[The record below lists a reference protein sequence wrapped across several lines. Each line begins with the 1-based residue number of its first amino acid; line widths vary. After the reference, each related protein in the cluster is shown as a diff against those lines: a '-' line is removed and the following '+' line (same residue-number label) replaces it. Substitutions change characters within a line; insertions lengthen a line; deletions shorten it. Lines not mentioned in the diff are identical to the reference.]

1 MPTKTVSAL
10 SDEDVRRKYY
20 ESAGHS
26 MWITEMQL
34 DPLQL
39 IVCDDGSGKY
49 FQVPIALK
57 GGEIQ
62 FGSPVEVA
70 VQYVPAGKQ
79 AMSVVWASRADS
91 LSGITAPPEPSTR
104 PDALT
109 QMQTAA
115 QIKAQGGT
123 ATPAQAAVMNAA
135 ATTTTSTGSTITV
148 APDVTP
154 AGAAI
159 RKMAAATQAPS
170 TTQVSGSASTTEQ
183 EASGM
188 PIDAAKLKE
197 ALGLPADASGDDAL
211 TALAAA
217 LSPATSGAGSTNPAP
232 VTVPQLVD
240 GNRPILLDPSQL
252 SALQDSA
259 RKGEVAWAQLRRNER
274 DGVLDEAIKLG
285 KFPAARR
292 DYWVQLWDRDPDGTR
307 EAVNALAANV
317 IPVLSPGYL
326 GDDSA
331 HRSAAEQAYAGLFG
345 EER

>member
-1 MPTKTVSAL
+1 MPTKTASAL

-39 IVCDDGSGKY
+39 IVCDDGNGKY

-57 GGEIQ
+57 GGEIT
-62 FGSPVEVA
+62 FGAPIEVA

-79 AMSVVWASRADS
+79 AMSVVWESRAES
-91 LSGITAPPEPSTR
+91 LSGITVPP
-104 PDALT
+104 
-109 QMQTAA
+109 
-115 QIKAQGGT
+115 AQGGT
-123 ATPAQAAVMNAA
+123 FRNGGTVPP
-135 ATTTTSTGSTITV
+135 TTTTTNGGTV
-148 APDVTP
+148 PDVVLAADVTP

-159 RKMAAATQAPS
+159 RKIAAAAMKTPSVAPAAGS
-170 TTQVSGSASTTEQ
+170 VTTPK

-188 PIDAAKLKE
+188 PFDAAKLRE
-197 ALGLPADASGDDAL
+197 ALGLSADASADDAL
-211 TALAAA
+211 TAFAGALTTLGGGQDPAAN
-217 LSPATSGAGSTNPAP
+217 GAPTP

-240 GNRPILLDPSQL
+240 GNRPVLLDPSQL

-274 DGVLDEAIKLG
+274 DGVLDDAIKLG

-292 DYWVQLWDRDPDGTR
+292 EYWVQLWDRDPDGTR
-307 EAVNALAANV
+307 EAVAALATNV
-317 IPVLSPGYL
+317 IPVLSAGYL

-331 HRSAAEQAYAGLFG
+331 QRSAADQAYAGLFG
-345 EER
+345 EERG